1 MEKKEKLNQMRI
13 EKREV
18 EVSDEE
24 TIEKAI
30 NYARWEKYVN
40 PRDENER
47 GFNRWIDAAIAII
60 QEIPTK

>member
-1 MEKKEKLNQMRI
+1 MKKNQIRI
-13 EKREV
+13 DKREV
-18 EVSDEE
+18 EISNEA

-30 NYARWEKYVN
+30 NFARWEKYVN

-60 QEIPTK
+60 HEIPTN